1 MHPAYIQLVAK
12 CSSPSICNAR
22 ATGCATSTVRP
33 NVWVLF
39 VLQFLASE
47 TAMIGRQYQIS
58 PEFNKNL
65 WSMHQ
70 NEIFTFHFLSDRDMG
85 NCNVGWSIRSHPSL
99 YELSRSFFQSIGIGI
114 EKFWS
119 WCESENISDIV
130 QSRFVGRRW
139 NAKLKNWRKK
149 TCIEPEQQSSWS
161 SWREWDVESTLL
173 ISLSVMFFTGIYKV
187 DQFSWITQASSF
199 MF

>member
-1 MHPAYIQLVAK
+1 MAEQDPV
-12 CSSPSICNAR
+12 
-22 ATGCATSTVRP
+22 TSTVRP

-58 PEFNKNL
+58 PECNSNL
-65 WSMHQ
+65 WSLNQ

-85 NCNVGWSIRSHPSL
+85 NCNMGWSIRSHPSL

-114 EKFWS
+114 KNFDLGVKVKTSVTSYSPDLLVGDEI
-119 WCESENISDIV
+119 IS
-130 QSRFVGRRW
+130 SKTG
-139 NAKLKNWRKK
+139 RKK
-149 TCIEPEQQSSWS
+149 FAVNHICRAAVLMVQRSGM
-161 SWREWDVESTLL
+161 L
-173 ISLSVMFFTGIYKV
+173 ISLSVMFFTGIHQV
-187 DQFSWITQASSF
+187 DHFTWIIKAHSL

>member
-1 MHPAYIQLVAK
+1 MAEQDP
-12 CSSPSICNAR
+12 
-22 ATGCATSTVRP
+22 ATSTVRP

-58 PEFNKNL
+58 PECNSNL
-65 WSMHQ
+65 WSLNQ

-114 EKFWS
+114 ENFGLGVKVKTS
-119 WCESENISDIV
+119 VTSYSPDLLVGDEIISSKTGGKMTGRPGQTRPLTWTNMALIWEKICKLIFFQIPFGIWWHWV
-130 QSRFVGRRW
+130 SRGHY
-139 NAKLKNWRKK
+139 
-149 TCIEPEQQSSWS
+149 
-161 SWREWDVESTLL
+161 LL
-173 ISLSVMFFTGIYKV
+173 VLGGTGSVLGGT
-187 DQFSWITQASSF
+187 D
-199 MF
+199 